1 MNDDVKDCIV
11 EAARCY
17 MKRKGISQNKLSDI
31 SGVSYL
37 SNMMKGVYT
46 YKKSRT
52 GEDSP
57 IADKWFEMLAEAV
70 EYKVQKDYWPLVLTK
85 QFKDIIKH
93 LEEAKNDAKARV
105 IIGETGCGKTYTIK
119 KFVKENPTATFVVTC
134 HSSTTEK
141 SLHDRIMKMLN
152 IPCKGNSDE
161 RLDKISVELWRMSR
175 EGLNPVLILD
185 EAENLKM
192 GTFQS
197 LKAIYDYLED
207 RCGIVLIGTGQ
218 LIDDLEKL
226 KGSNKKGVPQF
237 YSRFKTGIRY
247 VRSIDPA
254 YPDFLKDRQ
263 LEESLKD
270 LLRERAE
277 NYRELKN
284 DLEPA
289 LREADRR
296 RGPLTEDFFRMINN
310 IPKID

>member
-37 SNMMKGVYT
+37 SNIMKGIYT

-119 KFVKENPTATFVVTC
+119 KFVKENPTATFVITC
-134 HSSTTEK
+134 HGSTSEK
-141 SLHDRIMKMLN
+141 SLHDRIMRILN
-152 IPCKGNSDE
+152 IQCKGGPDE

-175 EGLNPVLILD
+175 EGLSPVLILD
-185 EAENLKM
+185 EAENLKTE
-192 GTFQS
+192 TFQS
-197 LKAIYDYLED
+197 LKSIYDYLED
-207 RCGIVLIGTGQ
+207 GCGIVLIGTDQ
-218 LIDDLEKL
+218 LIGELEKL
-226 KGSNKKGVPQF
+226 KKNNRKGIPQF

-247 VRSIDPA
+247 VRPIDQA
-254 YPDFLKDRQ
+254 YADFFKGRQ
-263 LEESLKD
+263 IEAGLKD
-270 LLRERAE
+270 LLCERAE
-277 NYRELKN
+277 DYRGLRN
-284 DLEPA
+284 NLEPA
-289 LREADRR
+289 LREADKRR
-296 RGPLTEDFFRMINN
+296 VPLTEDFFRMINN